1 MTYDLFSV
9 LIQLVSALSTIKLAE
24 EASSQLKEKC
34 EVNITLFSAKSKIPK
49 YFCRKKVLFLP
60 VENCITIIKRKYFKS
75 LKNVYSIYLTCRIK
89 SILSCSNSWLSS
101 HVWRKLFRISEYIY
115 KLTNQQTIDTLK
127 MKRITQ

>member
-60 VENCITIIKRKYFKS
+60 VDKLYYNYKKK
-75 LKNVYSIYLTCRIK
+75 
-89 SILSCSNSWLSS
+89 IL
-101 HVWRKLFRISEYIY
+101 
-115 KLTNQQTIDTLK
+115 
-127 MKRITQ
+127 